1 MPLNVIGK
9 NAKSFTL
16 IKGTFHVTGYSP
28 DGDSVRFKA
37 DHDTN
42 WKKISGTP
50 KKNKKGHVQ
59 LRYEGIDAL
68 ETHYQ
73 PKVKGSHSEHQPL
86 VFADAARRFNL
97 ERLGIKN
104 VVWNAKQTKVASA
117 QDGTRGYIVTRA
129 IDNPRNGRPVAFVYS
144 GNPGQAD
151 GSKIHLGA
159 ALVRRSVNYK
169 LVSAGY
175 AYPTYYPTVFSDL
188 RDAFTAAVKK
198 ARSTKKGF
206 WPKDKTGG
214 FLFNGKQTLTD
225 RSPLLPK
232 LFRRLIEH
240 LAGGGTLAGFRA
252 FLHGKEDGVLILPQ
266 AHHTSALDAVVS
278 VKGRKIALTVLP
290 ENLVF
295 DEKG

>member
-1 MPLNVIGK
+1 MALKVIGK
-9 NAKSFTL
+9 NAESFTL
-16 IKGTFHVTGYSP
+16 IKGTFHVVGYSP

-37 DHDTN
+37 DHDAN

-50 KKNKKGHVQ
+50 KENKNGHVQ

-86 VFADAARRFNL
+86 AFADAARGFNL
-97 ERLGIKN
+97 DCLGIKN
-104 VVWNAKQTKVASA
+104 VVWNIKQTRVTSA
-117 QDGTRGYIVTRA
+117 QDGTRGYIATRA
-129 IDNPRNGRPVAFVYS
+129 IDSARNGRPVALVYS
-144 GNPGQAD
+144 GNAGQAD
-151 GSKIHLGA
+151 GGKIHLGA
-159 ALVRRSVNYK
+159 AQVRRSVNYK
-169 LVSAGY
+169 LVTAGY
-175 AYPTYYPTVFSDL
+175 AYPTYYPTLFSDL
-188 RDAFTAAVKK
+188 RDVLTKAVKK
-198 ARSTKKGF
+198 ARSTKKGL

-214 FLFNGKQTLTD
+214 LTFDGKQTITD
-225 RSPLLPK
+225 LSPVLPK

-252 FLHGKEDGVLILPQ
+252 FLHKKADGVLILPQ

-278 VKGRKIALTVLP
+278 VKGKRIALTVLP